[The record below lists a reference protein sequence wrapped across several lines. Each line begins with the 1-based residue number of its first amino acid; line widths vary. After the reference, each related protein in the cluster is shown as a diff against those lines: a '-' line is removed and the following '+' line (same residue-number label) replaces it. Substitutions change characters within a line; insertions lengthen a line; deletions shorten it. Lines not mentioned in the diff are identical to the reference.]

1 MSDAGPDIPDRAKR
15 VLGRLVDA
23 SARERIAIS
32 FASLALALIV
42 GGLLLL
48 ASGAFATCGSP
59 FLTLGGTQFCYNP
72 IEVYNVMIN
81 GAIGSPYSIGLT
93 LRETTLLILAGV
105 AVAVTFQAGIF
116 NIGTQGQFVLG
127 GLAGAAVVQ
136 YTAGFLPANAVG
148 GLLLFIF
155 GLIGAGLA
163 GALYGALPGI
173 LLAYYDANEVITTIM
188 LNFIAGAVAFTA
200 VRSFLREGAAVQT
213 AIIPDYAV
221 PPAIFF
227 PEAASFSVLIFIP
240 TLLIAFGAHYMLQNS
255 TLGYNI
261 RLSGEQPEAAEYSG
275 VDAKKVIV
283 RTFTLSGILGGLTGG
298 VFVFMVLGYWQ
309 PSVPQ
314 VGFDGITVS
323 VLAANNPLGVIPA
336 AALFGVIK
344 SGAIALDLQLGVPRQ
359 LAGVLRGIIILF
371 VAMPEFMRMIG
382 RRFGLGE
389 SSAKPTRVPE
399 TEDNDD

>member
-1 MSDAGPDIPDRAKR
+1 MSGSGPNLPDRLER
-15 VLGRLVDA
+15 ILGRMVDA
-23 SARERIAIS
+23 STRERILIS
-32 FASLALALIV
+32 FASLALALAV
-42 GGLLLL
+42 GAVLLLL
-48 ASGAFATCGSP
+48 SGAVATCESP

-72 IEVYNVMIN
+72 IEVYRVMLN
-81 GAIGSPYSIGLT
+81 GAIGSPYSLGLT

-116 NIGTQGQFVLG
+116 NIGTQGQFIFG
-127 GLAGAAVVQ
+127 GLAGAAAVQ
-136 YTAGFLPANAVG
+136 YTASLVPANAIG
-148 GLLLFIF
+148 GLVLFAF
-155 GLIGAGLA
+155 GMLVAGLA
-163 GALYGALPGI
+163 GALYGALPGV

-213 AIIPDYAV
+213 ALIPDHAV
-221 PPAIFF
+221 PPAILF
-227 PEAASFSVLIFIP
+227 PEASSFSVLIFIP
-240 TLLIAFGAHYMLQNS
+240 TLLIAVGAHYMLKNS

-261 RLSGEQPEAAEYSG
+261 RLSGEQPAAAEYSG
-275 VDAKKVIV
+275 VDAKRVIV
-283 RTFTLSGILGGLTGG
+283 RTFTLSGLLGGLAGG

-344 SGAIALDLQLGVPRQ
+344 SGAIALDLTLGVPRQ

-382 RRFGLGE
+382 RNLGLGD
-389 SSAKPTRVPE
+389 SSSTAPAG
-399 TEDNDD
+399 TEANDD